1 MKNKR
6 RLKKLSSSAMV
17 DNAPSEKKENLPPD
31 VKPSPSLRKSSEAFS
46 EQRKSI
52 ASPPG
57 RASSE
62 HQESL
67 LVARSILSDIVNCVT
82 EEPSQQPPSEHDE
95 ESTMHRRTL
104 SGHSLSVLLAGT
116 ESEQVSKNSTFTV
129 VDDEENALVDLREV
143 SCDAGAMYQGNAS
156 LGKLAS
162 NDQSGM
168 ARCSGYQSDTSWAG
182 TPNLRG
188 TAALGSSLLDDSP
201 IRSELAFVRA
211 TDDSGTTGSILNIT
225 QSEANEVNSAVLLDF
240 SESPKQNEASS
251 KSTLKIPDSEPDG
264 LNRGASD
271 AVDVIPEPLH
281 TSPAESGD
289 QAAASVQEGPD
300 KGKTEG
306 ALPVDSEAGPEVAQ
320 FSEEE
325 FLTAVQHFNE
335 DLDFLQKVGSCPRL
349 GRTSL
354 GRCSQFLNSDP
365 LRDFDPL
372 NSPKVGK
379 APSEEVKPKKQ
390 ISVAPEAD
398 STEVI
403 DLNTSE
409 TKDLLNL
416 SGFSPAKTE
425 HLPIIEEQM
434 FSEKEMS
441 QALKYQELMF
451 QERLLKKD
459 QESVRQLESAR
470 QEYERIRIRLQ
481 ERDEAVESQEKTLTC
496 LVKVNEDLV
505 AALDKFRKD
514 VEKDSVDKE
523 AAYQNLAKERD
534 QLSEDLHNVEMT
546 FADFHRRYE
555 KAKHVISVMKENEAL
570 LKSKLAEQTAA
581 LTKNTEMVHEIRD
594 KTEDHVKKSKQ
605 EVEEVKK
612 HYEAEITVLKGQL
625 KKAAMTNNSLEK
637 RLEQKSEENVELT
650 KLYDELLS
658 QVKSK

>member
-1 MKNKR
+1 
-6 RLKKLSSSAMV
+6 MV

-116 ESEQVSKNSTFTV
+116 DSEQVSKNSTFTV
-129 VDDEENALVDLREV
+129 VDDEVNDLVDLREA
-143 SCDAGAMYQGNAS
+143 SCDDGAMYEGNAS
-156 LGKLAS
+156 LGKPAS
-162 NDQSGM
+162 KDQSGM

-182 TPNLRG
+182 TPSLRG

-240 SESPKQNEASS
+240 NESPKQHEASS
-251 KSTLKIPDSEPDG
+251 KFTLKSPDSEPDG

-281 TSPAESGD
+281 TSPAGPGD
-289 QAAASVQEGPD
+289 QAAASVQECPD

-372 NSPKVGK
+372 NSPKVGN
-379 APSEEVKPKKQ
+379 APSEEVKPKKRV
-390 ISVAPEAD
+390 SVAPEAD

-481 ERDEAVESQEKTLTC
+481 ERDEAFESQEKTLAC
-496 LVKVNEDLV
+496 LVKFNDNLV
-505 AALDKFRKD
+505 AALDKFGKD
-514 VEKDSVDKE
+514 VEKDRIDKE

>member
-1 MKNKR
+1 MGNQPGVAR
-6 RLKKLSSSAMV
+6 MDTS
-17 DNAPSEKKENLPPD
+17 DPD

-67 LVARSILSDIVNCVT
+67 LVARSILSDVVNCVT

-225 QSEANEVNSAVLLDF
+225 QSEEC
-240 SESPKQNEASS
+240 
-251 KSTLKIPDSEPDG
+251 
-264 LNRGASD
+264 
-271 AVDVIPEPLH
+271 
-281 TSPAESGD
+281 
-289 QAAASVQEGPD
+289 PD

-372 NSPKVGK
+372 NSPKGW
-379 APSEEVKPKKQ
+379 Q
-390 ISVAPEAD
+390 GAPEAD

-409 TKDLLNL
+409 TK
-416 SGFSPAKTE
+416 
-425 HLPIIEEQM
+425 EQM

-496 LVKVNEDLV
+496 LVK
-505 AALDKFRKD
+505 
-514 VEKDSVDKE
+514 
-523 AAYQNLAKERD
+523 
-534 QLSEDLHNVEMT
+534 
-546 FADFHRRYE
+546 
-555 KAKHVISVMKENEAL
+555 
-570 LKSKLAEQTAA
+570 
-581 LTKNTEMVHEIRD
+581 
-594 KTEDHVKKSKQ
+594 
-605 EVEEVKK
+605 
-612 HYEAEITVLKGQL
+612 
-625 KKAAMTNNSLEK
+625 
-637 RLEQKSEENVELT
+637 
-650 KLYDELLS
+650 
-658 QVKSK
+658 

>member
-1 MKNKR
+1 M
-6 RLKKLSSSAMV
+6 
-17 DNAPSEKKENLPPD
+17 
-31 VKPSPSLRKSSEAFS
+31 KPSPSLRKSSEAFS

-116 ESEQVSKNSTFTV
+116 DSEQVSKNSTFTV
-129 VDDEENALVDLREV
+129 VDDEVNDLVDLREA
-143 SCDAGAMYQGNAS
+143 SCDDGAMYEGNAS
-156 LGKLAS
+156 LGKPAS
-162 NDQSGM
+162 KDQSGM

-182 TPNLRG
+182 TPSLRG

-240 SESPKQNEASS
+240 NESPKQHEASS
-251 KSTLKIPDSEPDG
+251 KFTLKSPDSEPDG

-281 TSPAESGD
+281 TSPAGPGD
-289 QAAASVQEGPD
+289 QAAASVQECPD

-372 NSPKVGK
+372 NSPKVGN
-379 APSEEVKPKKQ
+379 APSEEVKPKKRV
-390 ISVAPEAD
+390 SVAPEAD

-481 ERDEAVESQEKTLTC
+481 ERDEAFESQEKTLAC
-496 LVKVNEDLV
+496 LVKFNDNLV
-505 AALDKFRKD
+505 AALDKFGKD
-514 VEKDSVDKE
+514 VEKDRIDKE